1 MDYDELNQYKII
13 IDKEINNIYHNGPK
27 LLKDP
32 INYIVKG
39 GKRLRPILC
48 MLSYE
53 SYNKEINNEVI
64 SISVAVEL
72 LHIFSLIH
80 DDIMDDDRLR
90 HGKKTVHC
98 KWNIPIAIL
107 VGDAV
112 LALAMRKLDKTSNSI
127 KEKFN
132 EALLKVCEGQALD
145 IEYESIDSLN
155 LSEYFK
161 MINLKTGHMLGLSAQ
176 LGSLCATS
184 DLNYSENFM
193 DFGLLLGETFQ
204 LQDDLLEIVSTKEKM
219 GKSLMSDVVL
229 NKKTYIYLIAQK
241 YYPDELNDLFNQY
254 QFDHLKLNEKFK
266 EFLYDNRII
275 EKCQEKIDMIF
286 KKIDNMLINL
296 DIDKAKLNIFINNI
310 RNRSF

>member
-1 MDYDELNQYKII
+1 
-13 IDKEINNIYHNGPK
+13 
-27 LLKDP
+27 
-32 INYIVKG
+32 
-39 GKRLRPILC
+39 
-48 MLSYE
+48 
-53 SYNKEINNEVI
+53 
-64 SISVAVEL
+64 
-72 LHIFSLIH
+72 
-80 DDIMDDDRLR
+80 
-90 HGKKTVHC
+90 
-98 KWNIPIAIL
+98 
-107 VGDAV
+107 
-112 LALAMRKLDKTSNSI
+112 MRKLDKTSNSI

-155 LSEYFK
+155 MSEYFK

-184 DLNYSENFM
+184 NLNYSENFM
-193 DFGLLLGETFQ
+193 DFGLLLGEAFQ

-241 YYPDELNDLFNQY
+241 YYPEELNDLFNQY
-254 QFDHLKLNEKFK
+254 EFDHLKLNEKFK

-296 DIDKAKLNIFINNI
+296 DIDKTKLNIFISNI